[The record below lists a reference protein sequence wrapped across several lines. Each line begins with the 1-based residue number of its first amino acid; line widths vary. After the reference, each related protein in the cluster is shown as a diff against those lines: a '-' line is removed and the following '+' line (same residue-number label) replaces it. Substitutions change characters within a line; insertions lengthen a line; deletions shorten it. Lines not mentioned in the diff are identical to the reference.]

1 MARTEQVDRNATA
14 ARLNRIASLDGF
26 SVKAAQNGAQ
36 QHAWQAL
43 FAIFKGD
50 CVVFTASNPDRVR
63 GWLYTQAV

>member
-1 MARTEQVDRNATA
+1 MAHFGQVDRNATA
-14 ARLNRIASLDGF
+14 ARLNRIARLDGY

-50 CVVFTASNPDRVR
+50 CLVFTASNPDRLR
-63 GWLYTQAV
+63 GWLYAQAA